1 MEPNGDDEEDENVPF
16 AVALRRRVGRQTGNA
31 GRNHRE
37 DEIARD
43 VNVRFTTV
51 PIAGAPGTKAVL
63 LASLRLVEDEHSQH
77 WGGHVWCG
85 HALSRS
91 CSLCPDRHCCVQ
103 ALRTRHT
110 HTIVS

>member
-1 MEPNGDDEEDENVPF
+1 MEPKGDDEEDEVPF

-31 GRNHRE
+31 GRDHRE

-51 PIAGAPGTKAVL
+51 PIAGAQGAEAVL

-77 WGGHVWCG
+77 WGGHVWYG
-85 HALSRS
+85 HALSL
-91 CSLCPDRHCCVQ
+91 SL
-103 ALRTRHT
+103 ALALAL
-110 HTIVS
+110 S